1 VSPIIAIFHCYRIEG
16 YEHVLVSFLSFI
28 LLLIVQSCI
37 GPVPTTFFFEG
48 NGRGQAPT
56 ENALKSKSY
65 RVQSKRLKENKR
77 EIERRKTSRKR
88 L

>member
-37 GPVPTTFFFEG
+37 GPVPTTFF
-48 NGRGQAPT
+48 
-56 ENALKSKSY
+56 
-65 RVQSKRLKENKR
+65 LKETGEARPLLKMH
-77 EIERRKTSRKR
+77 
-88 L
+88 